1 MIIRNGILYFY
12 YHKILNI
19 MFTNKIIHQVWEGY
33 SEKYIPIRLK
43 ILSQT
48 WIENNPDWEYHL
60 WTGKEMRELVISSF
74 TEYENLYN
82 SLPRDVQRWDIIR
95 YMILY
100 KYGGIYTDLD
110 TECFKPINQLVNDI
124 SLGFGEEPPIEKLM
138 PIRIGNAF
146 LVSEKGNK
154 GWIYIIENIK
164 KNLDV
169 SKSSI
174 KSVMDSTGPNMINN
188 IFPYI
193 KKIFCAKSI
202 SYKLVTPVSKY
213 DVNDFIYH
221 NSIKKFNEKIKEA
234 YCAHY
239 FFGSW
244 DKKISLY

>member
-1 MIIRNGILYFY
+1 MYNFLSKFILRTPYFY
-12 YHKILNI
+12 YDLLEKKDFKYLINDKIFKEAIFLA
-19 MFTNKIIHQVWEGY
+19 
-33 SEKYIPIRLK
+33 S
-43 ILSQT
+43 
-48 WIENNPDWEYHL
+48 PD
-60 WTGKEMRELVISSF
+60 
-74 TEYENLYN
+74 
-82 SLPRDVQRWDIIR
+82 
-95 YMILY
+95 
-100 KYGGIYTDLD
+100 
-110 TECFKPINQLVNDI
+110 QLVNDI

-193 KKIFCAKSI
+193 KKNFCAKSI

>member
-1 MIIRNGILYFY
+1 MLF
-12 YHKILNI
+12 
-19 MFTNKIIHQVWEGY
+19 NKITCCFI
-33 SEKYIPIRLK
+33 ILK
-43 ILSQT
+43 IC
-48 WIENNPDWEYHL
+48 
-60 WTGKEMRELVISSF
+60 VI
-74 TEYENLYN
+74 
-82 SLPRDVQRWDIIR
+82 
-95 YMILY
+95 
-100 KYGGIYTDLD
+100 
-110 TECFKPINQLVNDI
+110 
-124 SLGFGEEPPIEKLM
+124 
-138 PIRIGNAF
+138 
-146 LVSEKGNK
+146 EKGNK

-193 KKIFCAKSI
+193 KKNFCAKSI
-202 SYKLVTPVSKY
+202 SYKLVTPVSKS

>member
-1 MIIRNGILYFY
+1 M
-12 YHKILNI
+12 
-19 MFTNKIIHQVWEGY
+19 
-33 SEKYIPIRLK
+33 
-43 ILSQT
+43 
-48 WIENNPDWEYHL
+48 
-60 WTGKEMRELVISSF
+60 
-74 TEYENLYN
+74 
-82 SLPRDVQRWDIIR
+82 
-95 YMILY
+95 
-100 KYGGIYTDLD
+100 
-110 TECFKPINQLVNDI
+110 NDI

-193 KKIFCAKSI
+193 KKNFCAKSI
-202 SYKLVTPVSKY
+202 SYKLVTPVGKY